1 MKSTTGINQQ
11 ISKVQS
17 AIMALKA
24 TNTDVQSITIRGNKP
39 VIRVSRSAHC
49 MRMLEQGKAC
59 YLYTG
64 HDHRGYFR
72 QGVFELHGCLVVWPE
87 SLW

>member
-24 TNTDVQSITIRGNKP
+24 TNTGCTKHHHQGNKP

-72 QGVFELHGCLVVWPE
+72 QGVFELHGCRVVWPE

>member
-49 MRMLEQGKAC
+49 MRMLEQGNPPCRTRLRRIRQSQVGDTASSVF
-59 YLYTG
+59 YE
-64 HDHRGYFR
+64 YFR
-72 QGVFELHGCLVVWPE
+72 EFL
-87 SLW
+87 

>member
-39 VIRVSRSAHC
+39 VIRVSRSGALHAH
-49 MRMLEQGKAC
+49 A
-59 YLYTG
+59 
-64 HDHRGYFR
+64 
-72 QGVFELHGCLVVWPE
+72 
-87 SLW
+87 